1 MKKSNSRAIRLGIFS
16 ALSLILTMRD
26 VSFAAFLVCALI
38 TWPAPAAPGGV
49 LLDAETAVR
58 AGMVA
63 NGSIAPASAQK
74 KSKAEQ
80 YAESFL
86 LYGNV
91 YTDQGLAL
99 PGAEVKVRREDQ
111 KKPKW
116 ESNSDDRGE
125 FAIRVAP
132 GPKYE
137 ITIKAKGYEPLTRM
151 VDTWQ
156 QGNRVDLA
164 FKMQRAAGGKK

>member
-1 MKKSNSRAIRLGIFS
+1 MP
-16 ALSLILTMRD
+16 D

-38 TWPAPAAPGGV
+38 AWPAPAAFGRV
-49 LLDAETAVR
+49 ARDAETSVR
-58 AGMVA
+58 AAMAA
-63 NGSIAPASAQK
+63 NGPNAPASASAQK
-74 KSKAEQ
+74 KSKEEQ
-80 YAESFL
+80 YTELFL

-91 YTDQGLAL
+91 YTEQGIAL

-116 ESNSDDRGE
+116 ESYSDNRGE
-125 FAIRVAP
+125 FAIRVPP

-156 QGNRVDLA
+156 QGGRLDSS
-164 FKMQRAAGGKK
+164 FKLQRAAGGKK

>member
-1 MKKSNSRAIRLGIFS
+1 MRAVSLT
-16 ALSLILTMRD
+16 AL
-26 VSFAAFLVCALI
+26 LVCALI
-38 TWPAPAAPGGV
+38 PWPSPAVIGGVAPGAV
-49 LLDAETAVR
+49 PAVR
-58 AGMVA
+58 AGVA
-63 NGSIAPASAQK
+63 GNDSLVFASAQK

-80 YAESFL
+80 YKESFL

-91 YTDQGLAL
+91 YTEQGLTL
-99 PGAEVKVRREDQ
+99 PGADVKVRREDQ

-125 FAIRVAP
+125 FAIRVP
-132 GPKYE
+132 SGPKYE
-137 ITIKAKGYEPLTRM
+137 ITIKAKGFEPLVRM

-156 QGNRVDLA
+156 KGDRLDLS

>member
-1 MKKSNSRAIRLGIFS
+1 MRAV
-16 ALSLILTMRD
+16 SLIAL
-26 VSFAAFLVCALI
+26 LVCALI
-38 TWPAPAAPGGV
+38 PWPSPAATGGVAPAA
-49 LLDAETAVR
+49 AMA
-58 AGMVA
+58 
-63 NGSIAPASAQK
+63 ASAQK

-80 YAESFL
+80 YKESFL

-91 YTDQGLAL
+91 YTEQGLTL
-99 PGAEVKVRREDQ
+99 PRADVKVRREDQ

-116 ESNSDDRGE
+116 ESSSDDRGE
-125 FAIRVAP
+125 FAIRVPP

-137 ITIKAKGYEPLTRM
+137 ITIKSKGFEPLVRM

-156 QGNRVDLA
+156 KGDRLDLS